1 MKKLFDNFLKNGLS
15 EYDKKYVL
23 DFKYIMLLS
32 KNNIINAY
40 FANDHYIYF
49 TYISNI

>member
-32 KNNIINAY
+32 KNNIINI
-40 FANDHYIYF
+40 NSINHYD
-49 TYISNI
+49 N